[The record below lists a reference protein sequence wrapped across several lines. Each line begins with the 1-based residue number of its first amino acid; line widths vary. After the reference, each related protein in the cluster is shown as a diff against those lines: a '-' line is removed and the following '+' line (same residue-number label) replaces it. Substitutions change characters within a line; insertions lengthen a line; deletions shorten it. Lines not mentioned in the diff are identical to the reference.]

1 MTFRIRTA
9 TMEDVPALRSL
20 IEASARAL
28 QTSDYTSEQIEG
40 ALATVYGIDT
50 VLVADGTYFV
60 AESVQNPL
68 DFAACGG
75 WSKRKTLFGV
85 DPHAHAD
92 DEMLDPQ
99 TDPAKVRAFFVHPRW
114 SRRGVGSAMLDA
126 CENAAA
132 AAGFRR
138 CEMGATLT
146 GVKLFAAR
154 GYEALGHIAVPVGGG
169 LVLDVVRMEKW
180 LPAKRNDAPLR

>member
-9 TMEDVPALRSL
+9 TMEDVPVLRSL
-20 IEASARAL
+20 IQASARAL
-28 QTSDYTSEQIEG
+28 QKSDYTSDQIEG

-50 VLVADGTYFV
+50 VLVEDHTYFV
-60 AESVQNPL
+60 AESIENPL

-99 TDPAKVRAFFVHPRW
+99 VDAAKVRTFFVHPRW

-132 AAGFRR
+132 SAGFRR

-146 GVKLFAAR
+146 GAKLFAAR
-154 GYEALGHIAVPVGGG
+154 GYEALGHIAVPVGRG
-169 LVLDVVRMEKW
+169 LELDVVRMEKR
-180 LPAKRNDAPLR
+180 LTAKRIGPPLR